1 MLWGDTIHP
10 WNFFYA
16 LFPLIKLGFGHMT
29 RVALVSLCHRR
40 VGDNS
45 PRLWLGQ
52 IPVDA
57 NVIDKQPEVSVTPA
71 GAGCRVLLPTS
82 RLSDKLWRL
91 FTPFFFVKSR
101 AGVRPGR
108 FQSPTVVGKKKTKCL
123 WFYLL
128 LQRLKNFALI
138 SVSDRDFMQVTWGDQ
153 QWFGEQ
159 SPSPILHKEPN
170 TLCLG
175 SGPSLDR
182 GAAMSIV

>member
-29 RVALVSLCHRR
+29 RVVLVSLCHRR
-40 VGDNS
+40 VGNNS

-71 GAGCRVLLPTS
+71 VAGCRILLPPS
-82 RLSDKLWRL
+82 WLSNKLRRL
-91 FTPFFFVKSR
+91 FTPFLCKIQSR
-101 AGVRPGR
+101 CSSWKVSISNSCG
-108 FQSPTVVGKKKTKCL
+108 QKKNKCL

-175 SGPSLDR
+175 SGPSLDQ